1 MTAPDT
7 APVLFCAV
15 LFLGREEYGF
25 MRLFLGEKMKKIRS
39 LILLLI
45 VFIQAVVPMYPA
57 AAETDSVEPAASE
70 LYARSAVLMDGD
82 SGRVLYEKNG
92 QEAMANASTTKIM
105 TCIVALENCNLD
117 SEVEVSSL
125 AASQP
130 KVHLGMQSG
139 QHFYLKD
146 LLYGL
151 MLESYND
158 CAVAIAE
165 YVAGTTEGFAA
176 FMNDKAAEIGCED
189 TYFITPNGLDAT
201 DENGFHHT
209 TATDLARIMRYCI
222 SLSPKAEEFLAITRT
237 AQYSF
242 SDVEGSNAYSC
253 YNHNSFLQ
261 MMDGA
266 LSGKTGFTGNA
277 GYCYVGA
284 LKRDDRTYIVA
295 LLACGW
301 PNNKTYKWADTK
313 KLMNYGLDAFVK
325 KSLADIAIDES
336 RLSPVFVEGG
346 QTDTIG
352 GEKSVRLRVVEDGMK
367 NQEILLKE
375 DEEITLEYEIAGKLY
390 APVKEGDYLGKIT
403 YYLGDEILCECRVE
417 AADTVE
423 KIDFFWCLKRVEELL
438 FL

>member
-1 MTAPDT
+1 
-7 APVLFCAV
+7 
-15 LFLGREEYGF
+15 
-25 MRLFLGEKMKKIRS
+25 
-39 LILLLI
+39 
-45 VFIQAVVPMYPA
+45 
-57 AAETDSVEPAASE
+57 
-70 LYARSAVLMDGD
+70 
-82 SGRVLYEKNG
+82 
-92 QEAMANASTTKIM
+92 
-105 TCIVALENCNLD
+105 
-117 SEVEVSSL
+117 
-125 AASQP
+125 
-130 KVHLGMQSG
+130 
-139 QHFYLKD
+139 
-146 LLYGL
+146 
-151 MLESYND
+151 
-158 CAVAIAE
+158 
-165 YVAGTTEGFAA
+165 
-176 FMNDKAAEIGCED
+176 
-189 TYFITPNGLDAT
+189 
-201 DENGFHHT
+201 
-209 TATDLARIMRYCI
+209 
-222 SLSPKAEEFLAITRT
+222 
-237 AQYSF
+237 
-242 SDVEGSNAYSC
+242 
-253 YNHNSFLQ
+253 